1 MHTKVIGLAAILVA
15 TLPVCGAM
23 AETPDLVGSWAGKA
37 EQVTAQ
43 WEFGER
49 DVVVSIV
56 EQKGG
61 RFYGTITHHGTPDK
75 IIGVIRADAKTF
87 FWVDVNDN
95 GQAQGQ
101 ILSPDQIEVC
111 HLEAGDH
118 ALASCALLARKH

>member
-1 MHTKVIGLAAILVA
+1 MQTKLIALAAILVA
-15 TLPVCGAM
+15 TLPIRRAS
-23 AETPDLVGSWAGKA
+23 AETPDLTGSWLGKA

-75 IIGVIRADAKTF
+75 IVGVIRSDNKTF
-87 FWVDVNDN
+87 YWVDVNDN
-95 GQAQGQ
+95 GQVQGQ
-101 ILSPDQIEVC
+101 ILGPDQIEAC

-118 ALASCALLARKH
+118 ALASCAVLTRKR

>member
-1 MHTKVIGLAAILVA
+1 MQTKLIALAAILAA
-15 TLPVCGAM
+15 TLPIRGAL
-23 AETPDLVGSWAGKA
+23 AETPDLSGSWVGKA

-49 DVVVSIV
+49 DVVLSIV
-56 EQKGG
+56 EQKGS

-75 IIGVIRADAKTF
+75 IVGVIRSDNKTF
-87 FWVDVNDN
+87 YWVDVNDH

-101 ILSPDQIEVC
+101 ILGPDQIEVC

-118 ALASCALLARKH
+118 ARASCAVLAHKR